1 MNVRWISLACLMLVF
16 AAYQI
21 EAQQITCATN
31 NGGCSHICLFRGTG
45 NRTCGCPCGFA
56 LDSTLTNCVPSN
68 PCNVD
73 LYILVDVSMNTDPTP
88 CILQTTFTNWPIWRN
103 NVVNV
108 LNSFVTDDAGSVYN
122 VGVQTFSSGFP
133 TTINEYSD
141 TNLQPAIT
149 ALSNTATPTCTALG
163 EFISQITFA
172 VESFPSLNNFQYRGP
187 GVRRDPM
194 TTSRIA
200 IVLNAGPGGT
210 NQAAINARLPTIMS
224 QMDDILVVTA
234 KTIADTAQGALNEQ
248 ISRLTACGS
257 TSAACG
263 DVFYFDSPNSDG
275 LTVSGAN
282 LKSKMNTSA
291 CLTRRGGVTP
301 VVTTDCG
308 QTFTAII
315 PKCLLNGLTLS
326 DLSFMDSLCTIT
338 GISINLLVESGSN
351 YVVSIPFIGCGI
363 TTSTFIDGTGT
374 PKTNF
379 TQIIQTRNI
388 SASQELPS
396 FSTTVQCHYTAY
408 VEPPAVVALN
418 KSFNG
423 TAASGSTFQLETVAF
438 KDSTFTTRYLST
450 DCIPV
455 DTSVYLRASSALSS
469 VLTLKVW
476 SMHATPSANENDA
489 QSYPMITAGCAV
501 DSSVVILPSASNE
514 VKIKYNTFE
523 FSSTMTAS
531 NANKLPVY
539 LHLSFN
545 LCVVNDASAACTQ
558 TCTPTGRR
566 KRSLADVKVSRVK
579 TLGPFQV
586 GSNKQAPLNE
596 NLSPTQVLIR
606 RGQISHGY
614 LNNVT
619 LLMMAIFAVFVIEVV
634 RVRRSRLQK
643 IKETKIA
650 LTEEVVQPNEEK
662 VDLSIE

>member
-1 MNVRWISLACLMLVF
+1 MNVRWISLACLVLVF

-21 EAQQITCATN
+21 EAQQITCAPN
-31 NGGCSHICLFRGTG
+31 NGGCSHTCLFRGTG

-56 LDSTLTNCVPSN
+56 LDSSLTNCVPSN

-73 LYILVDVSMNTDPTP
+73 LYILIDVSMNTDPIA
-88 CILQTTFTNWPIWRN
+88 CILNTAFTNWLTWRN
-103 NVVNV
+103 NVVGV
-108 LNSFVTDDAGSVYN
+108 LNSFVADDAGSTYH

-133 TTINEYSD
+133 TTINLYND

-149 ALSNTATPTCTALG
+149 TLSTTATPTCTALG

-172 VESFPSLNNFQYRGP
+172 VESFPSLTNFQYRGP

-200 IVLNAGPGGT
+200 MVLNAGPGGT
-210 NQAAINARLPTIMS
+210 NLAAINARLPTIMS
-224 QMDDILVVTA
+224 QMDDILVVTS
-234 KTIADTAQGALNEQ
+234 KIIADNTQSALNED
-248 ISRLTACGS
+248 ISRLAACGS
-257 TSAACG
+257 TAAACG

-275 LTVSGAN
+275 LAVSGAN

-291 CLTRRGGVTP
+291 CLARRGGATP
-301 VVTTDCG
+301 VVTTNCG
-308 QTFTAII
+308 QTFTATI

-326 DLSFMDSLCTIT
+326 DLSLSDPLCTIT
-338 GISINLLVESGSN
+338 GVESGSN
-351 YVVSIPFIGCGI
+351 YIVSIPFIGCGI
-363 TTSTFIDGTGT
+363 TTSAFVDSSGN

-388 SASQELPS
+388 SANQILPS
-396 FSTTVQCHYTAY
+396 FSTKVQCHYAAY
-408 VEPPAVVALN
+408 VEPPVVVALN

-423 TAASGSTFQLETVAF
+423 TAASGSTFQLETLAF
-438 KDSTFTTRYLST
+438 KDSSYTTRYMST

-455 DTSVYLRASSALSS
+455 DTSVYLRASAALSS

-514 VKIKYNTFE
+514 VKIKYNMFE
-523 FSSTMTAS
+523 FSSTATAS

-545 LCVVNDASAACTQ
+545 LCVVNDTSAACTQ
-558 TCTPTGRR
+558 TCTQQPGRR

-579 TLGPFQV
+579 TLGPFKV
-586 GSNKQAPLNE
+586 GSNKQGPLNE
-596 NLSPTQVLIR
+596 NFSPTHVLIR
-606 RGQISHGY
+606 RGQINHGY

-619 LLMMAIFAVFVIEVV
+619 LLMMAIFAVFVIEVI
-634 RVRRSRLQK
+634 RVRRSKLQK
-643 IKETKIA
+643 VKETKIA
-650 LTEEVVQPNEEK
+650 LTEEVVLQPNEEK
-662 VDLSIE
+662 VDLSKE